1 MQFLLLHSHFKL
13 LGKVA
18 PLAVGAAAAGVAQ
31 CSPSETL
38 PCSSWTLRLW
48 PGVSLP
54 THSELE
60 EAGPGMLLGRGDPR
74 TRKGKVR
81 CLTRHSMQ
89 PWESV
94 GDRMSALCLKTRC
107 LHCR

>member
-1 MQFLLLHSHFKL
+1 MQFLLQHSHIEL

-18 PLAVGAAAAGVAQ
+18 PFAVGAAAAGFAQ

-48 PGVSLP
+48 PNVRLP

-60 EAGPGMLLGRGDPR
+60 AAGPGMLLGRGDPR
-74 TRKGKVR
+74 TRRGKVR
-81 CLTRHSMQ
+81 CLASDCMQ
-89 PWESV
+89 
-94 GDRMSALCLKTRC
+94 RC
-107 LHCR
+107 RR